1 MAILK
6 RCCCWKSVRKGS
18 FASALFTLFFYS
30 VHLCA
35 GVLQINAFYATMG
48 EESVIFVFVLLM
60 VIFSGF
66 SAIASLV
73 LIIGLCTDNRLLLLP
88 WIACVSIT
96 TILDVALSF
105 YFLADALSDLVT
117 IIFCIVDYTI
127 CALNIYC
134 LLCVVSQYQE
144 YLAGRGRSHTV
155 AAVQDRAAVRYRQGD
170 KVRTDESRH
179 NGPTSSL
186 LLTVPTVSA
195 STGGPRMSTDMSS
208 ISEDVFS
215 SRRMS
220 TENTSADMEPCPT
233 ATLIKIKTPP

>member
-1 MAILK
+1 
-6 RCCCWKSVRKGS
+6 
-18 FASALFTLFFYS
+18 
-30 VHLCA
+30 
-35 GVLQINAFYATMG
+35 
-48 EESVIFVFVLLM
+48 M

-155 AAVQDRAAVRYRQGD
+155 
-170 KVRTDESRH
+170 
-179 NGPTSSL
+179 
-186 LLTVPTVSA
+186 
-195 STGGPRMSTDMSS
+195 
-208 ISEDVFS
+208 
-215 SRRMS
+215 
-220 TENTSADMEPCPT
+220 
-233 ATLIKIKTPP
+233 